1 MTEVGRRENI
11 AAEGFED
18 WWSRVQP
25 HLAVAR
31 LEAMRMITSRVTDC
45 DEARMYYKA
54 RRGWIEHG
62 GGIVN
67 MGDDDLTHE
76 ARQEV
81 DDLTVYL
88 AALEARRAAR
98 RRSM

>member
-1 MTEVGRRENI
+1 MAFRDDT

-18 WWSRVQP
+18 WWSRIQP
-25 HLAVAR
+25 FLAVAR
-31 LEAMRMITSRVTDC
+31 VEAMRMLTMTVSDG

-62 GGIVN
+62 GGIVS
-67 MGDDDLTHE
+67 MCDDDLMRE
-76 ARQEV
+76 ARAEV

-88 AALEARRAAR
+88 AALLARRADAR
-98 RRSM
+98 RANAV

>member
-1 MTEVGRRENI
+1 MPFRDDI

-18 WWSRVQP
+18 WWSHIQP
-25 HLAVAR
+25 FLAVAR
-31 LEAMRMITSRVTDC
+31 MEAMRMLTTTVSDG

-54 RRGWIEHG
+54 RKGWIEHG
-62 GGIVN
+62 GGIVS

-98 RRSM
+98 RRTM